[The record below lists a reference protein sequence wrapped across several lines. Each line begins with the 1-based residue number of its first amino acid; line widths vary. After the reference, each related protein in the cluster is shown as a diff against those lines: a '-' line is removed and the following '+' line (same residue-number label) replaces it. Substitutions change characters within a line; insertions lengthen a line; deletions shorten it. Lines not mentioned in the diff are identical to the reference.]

1 MADGGTFDWL
11 NPFASIDLN
20 IDGRTDGIK
29 QWAIANR
36 ETIQPIKS
44 IFDVM
49 ITHIELML
57 QSVPPV
63 IMLLLIALIAWQAA
77 GGRVAIIVGACLV
90 ALGLL
95 DPAAW
100 PLAMTTLAIVLS
112 AVIVC
117 VIIGLPLGI
126 LAGKSDRFEAGIR
139 PVLDTMQT
147 IPAFVYLVP
156 VVMLIGIG
164 NVSGVIV
171 TIVFALPPLI
181 RLTSLGIRGVNP
193 SVVEAARAFGAT
205 PRQIMFKVELPLATP
220 TIFAGLNQ
228 TIMLSLSM
236 VVIASMISVRGLG
249 NEVLRAM
256 GRLDAGKAIVGGLGI
271 VILAIVLDRIT
282 QGMGR
287 SGRERGHRHWWQA
300 GPLGLLL
307 RLIQGRPNSRS
318 LSNEEENDEA
328 SHDRKRPDVDAVA
341 ERDAAPGSGAT
352 RRGSDRPTGDPVPAG
367 GNAPGPRHLPGFGG
381 SGLQRG

>member
-1 MADGGTFDWL
+1 MMADQETFNWL
-11 NPFASIDLN
+11 NPFASIDLE
-20 IDGRTDGIK
+20 IDSRTDGIK
-29 QWAIANR
+29 EWAIANR
-36 ETIQPIKS
+36 DTIQPIKS
-44 IFDVM
+44 FFGQIIAQID
-49 ITHIELML
+49 TALHA
-57 QSVPPV
+57 VPPT
-63 IMLLLIALIAWQAA
+63 IMIVLLALIAWQVA
-77 GGRVAIIVGACLV
+77 GQRVAILVTACLV

-100 PLAMTTLAIVLS
+100 SLAMTTLAIVIS
-112 AVIVC
+112 AVILC

-126 LAGKSDRFEAGIR
+126 LTGKSDRFEAAIR

-156 VVMLIGIG
+156 VVMLVGIG

-171 TIVFALPPLI
+171 TIIFSLPPLV

-205 PRQIMFKVELPLATP
+205 PTQIMFKVELPLATP

-236 VVIASMISVRGLG
+236 VVIASMIAVPGLG

-282 QGMGR
+282 QGLGR
-287 SGRERGHRHWWQA
+287 SGRERGHRHWWEA
-300 GPLGLLL
+300 GPIGLVL
-307 RLIQGRPNSRS
+307 RLIKGRAAQRATMFN
-318 LSNEEENDEA
+318 LEEA
-328 SHDRKRPDVDAVA
+328 K
-341 ERDAAPGSGAT
+341 
-352 RRGSDRPTGDPVPAG
+352 
-367 GNAPGPRHLPGFGG
+367 
-381 SGLQRG
+381 